1 MFENLRML
9 DSIRLNIGPVG
20 LLVINLSIAVIFF
33 GVSLDFNFKNFRDG
47 FRFSK
52 SIITGLVSQ
61 HFLLPLVTFILVKII
76 NPPVPVALGMI
87 LVAAC
92 PGGIVSKFIINL
104 ARGNV
109 TLSVAMTNIS
119 SVAALIFTPL
129 NYLIWSYLYVSG
141 IEAGRPVDISFLPMF
156 STVLLLAGIPMA
168 VGFVL
173 SNWVAAVKDKIYR
186 PVRIFSFMAFV
197 CIIITAFASNF
208 DHFLIYVPPIFFLV
222 LLHNGSGLLTGW
234 LAAVIMKRPVP
245 DQRSIS
251 IDTGIQ
257 NSSLALVLIFNP
269 KVFDPLL
276 DLGGM
281 AFIAGWWAIWHILAG
296 LALAGFWSRKPVET
310 PG

>member
-9 DSIRLNIGPVG
+9 DSIRLNIGPEG

-33 GVSLDFNFKNFRDG
+33 GVSLDFTFRNFREG
-47 FRFSK
+47 LKNTK
-52 SIITGLVSQ
+52 SLVTGLVSQ
-61 HFLLPLVTFILVKII
+61 FILLPLITFILVKII
-76 NPPVPVALGMI
+76 NPPAPVALGMI

-104 ARGNV
+104 AKGNV
-109 TLSVAMTNIS
+109 PLSVTMTNIG
-119 SVAALIFTPL
+119 SVAALLLTPL
-129 NYLIWSYLYVSG
+129 NYLIWSHLYISG
-141 IEAGRPVDISFLPMF
+141 ADTGRPLAVSFLPMF
-156 STVLLLAGIPMA
+156 TTVLLLAGIPMA

-173 SNWVAAVKDKIYR
+173 SNWFPAFTSKIYR
-186 PVRIFSFMAFV
+186 PIRIFSFMAFV

-222 LLHNGSGLLTGW
+222 LLHNGSGLLFGW
-234 LAAVIMKRPVP
+234 LTAVIMKRPVP
-245 DQRSIS
+245 DQRAIS

-257 NSSLALVLIFNP
+257 NSSLALVLIFNSRI
-269 KVFDPLL
+269 FDPLL

-296 LALAGFWSRKPVET
+296 LILAGYWSRKPVQQ
-310 PG
+310 P